1 MSNDGEARVK
11 QAFLLCYSE
20 NKRSSCKKWLRI
32 IKKMR
37 HKEIR
42 KINWVEE
49 SGVESGERSE
59 ERGERKN
66 MFIAQLLLRQRYYRK
81 FLYFIITW
89 LTGILKSLTVG
100 AKNTSTSKM
109 TWIVSYFLITNL
121 ITSTLAD
128 HDIATALALK
138 SPVINKACEVPSKA
152 RPRWWSSWLVLPFH
166 LFFFFFLFY
175 FKTF

>member
-1 MSNDGEARVK
+1 MIANYKKDAAQRNKKNKLSWGEWSGEWR
-11 QAFLLCYSE
+11 
-20 NKRSSCKKWLRI
+20 
-32 IKKMR
+32 
-37 HKEIR
+37 
-42 KINWVEE
+42 EE
-49 SGVESGERSE
+49 RGERSE

-100 AKNTSTSKM
+100 AKNTRTCKM
-109 TWIVSYFLITNL
+109 IWIVSYFLITNL

-166 LFFFFFLFY
+166 LFFFFLFY